1 MESAPPF
8 DGHKGE
14 ALTFRKW
21 DHQLRQ
27 PLYVAGPRKREDI
40 GGQLGPF
47 AVLAD
52 VGGKNL
58 DALGTAMADSRCR
71 FAP

>member
-1 MESAPPF
+1 MNDQSF
-8 DGHKGE
+8 
-14 ALTFRKW
+14 
-21 DHQLRQ
+21 
-27 PLYVAGPRKREDI
+27 PR
-40 GGQLGPF
+40 L
-47 AVLAD
+47 LAD